1 MKALHLE
8 NQFKDTRT
16 PIGIGKDKNERSHKA
31 ITLGRTNTTQKQNK
45 QKKLDQHPID
55 SEESHFV
62 LQ

>member
-31 ITLGRTNTTQKQNK
+31 ITLGRTNTTQNRKRT
-45 QKKLDQHPID
+45 KKPID
-55 SEESHFV
+55 SKESHFM
-62 LQ
+62 L